1 MRAIEVNTHTNQFGN
16 LEMSYPL
23 DLKNQNVRVIILV
36 NEENEQKLWMKGIAS
51 NPSFE
56 FVNDEPEI
64 YTLNDG
70 KIINK

>member
-1 MRAIEVNTHTNQFGN
+1 
-16 LEMSYPL
+16 
-23 DLKNQNVRVIILV
+23 
-36 NEENEQKLWMKGIAS
+36 MKSIAS